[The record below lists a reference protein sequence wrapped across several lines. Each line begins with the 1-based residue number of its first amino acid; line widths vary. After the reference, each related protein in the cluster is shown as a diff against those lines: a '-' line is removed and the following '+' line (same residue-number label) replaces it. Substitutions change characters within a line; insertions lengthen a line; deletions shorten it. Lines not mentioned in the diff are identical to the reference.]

1 MPRFLVAFA
10 FSFPAAATAQIP
22 FDHLVYVH
30 RAPSAVIAAM
40 GIVDPVAGTVT
51 TIVPQT
57 GSWSQHGSRSVAIDP
72 AVPATLYSLTS
83 LSTSISLV
91 VPVLTLTGNRFTR
104 TTLPV
109 NLGVGGI
116 PAHVGWA
123 SGHGLVLLGRGGA
136 VNRMFL
142 RDMTSG
148 VVTPQPTATLLPN
161 LASDLLCIGSKAYA
175 VSEGDGTAAA
185 VGTIVEWDLVTNT
198 DRVVGS
204 GYPPLFSLAAFQTFL
219 LAGDN
224 SGTLHLIDP
233 ASGTIA
239 PLTSTGLGRLSSIAT
254 NAAGNVFV
262 VSETATSWA
271 IHDALTPGPALHT
284 TASPIDDLV
293 FAPTAV
299 ATMLTFETGC
309 PGSTGPAPALGFTGP
324 PALGSTFA
332 VTLTGAL
339 ANAPAVLVF
348 GTSRVA
354 DPLGPLPRDLTLI
367 GMPGCT
373 QYTDLAGTLATL
385 ANGSGAGQLPFTVPP
400 NPVLAG
406 AHAPV
411 QWLCLDAAANPFGAT
426 TSGGGELF
434 VY

>member
-1 MPRFLVAFA
+1 MLRFLVALPF
-10 FSFPAAATAQIP
+10 AAAAAAQIP

-30 RAPSAVIAAM
+30 RAPSAVVAAM
-40 GIVDPVAGTVT
+40 GIVDPQSGALT
-51 TIVPQT
+51 TIVPET
-57 GSWSQHGSRSVAIDP
+57 GSWSQHGSRSVAMDP
-72 AVPATLYSLTS
+72 AAPATLYSLTS
-83 LSTSISLV
+83 LATTAVPV
-91 VPVLTLTGNRFTR
+91 VPVLALTGNRFVR
-104 TTLPV
+104 TNLPV
-109 NLGVGGI
+109 NLGVAGL
-116 PAHVGWA
+116 PVHVRWA

-161 LASDLLCIGSKAYA
+161 FASDLLCIGNKAYA

-185 VGTIVEWDLVTNT
+185 VGTIVEWDLATNT
-198 DRVVGS
+198 DRVVGT
-204 GYPPLFSLAAFQTFL
+204 GYPPLFSLAVFQTLL
-219 LAGDN
+219 LAGDAN
-224 SGTLHLIDP
+224 GALHVIDP
-233 ASGTIA
+233 VSGAIA
-239 PLTSTGLGRLSSIAT
+239 PFMATGLGRLSSIAT
-254 NAAGNVFV
+254 NAAGRVFV

-271 IHDALTPGPALHT
+271 IHDVLTPGPALHT

-293 FAPTAV
+293 FAPAPV

-309 PGSTGPAPALGFTGP
+309 PGSNGLTPALAFSGP

-339 ANAPAVLVF
+339 PIAPVVLVF

-354 DPLGPLPRDLTLI
+354 DPLGPLPRDLGLI
-367 GMPGCT
+367 GMPGCA
-373 QYTDLAGTLATL
+373 QYTDLAGTFVAL
-385 ANGSGAGQLPFTVPP
+385 ANGSGAGQLQFTVPP

-406 AHAPV
+406 ARAPV

-434 VY
+434 VQ